1 MTSENKLGF
10 SRNPKKIEIIRIE
23 HNYYTVFVDDLFAD
37 KLCLDEVMG
46 CVASALFATHLER
59 PMFCKTYAEW
69 DWLDRRYR
77 GEKFEPVALLK
88 MKS

>member
-1 MTSENKLGF
+1 MASEKNHWV

-23 HNYYTVFVDDLFAD
+23 HNYYTVCVDDLFAD
-37 KLCLDEVMG
+37 HLRINEVMG

-59 PMFCKTYAEW
+59 PMFCITYEEW
-69 DWLDRRYR
+69 DRRNNLYR
-77 GEKFEPVALLK
+77 GKFEPVALLT